1 MIPPSEAAEKLPGYP
16 DAVLRAYAGYYR
28 DKRPEDLDKVVFG
41 LIAFLLPEAAER
53 SLHELPDS
61 TDLRAD
67 LGIDSITIAEVVF
80 IIEDLFDLKIDNDTL
95 MSLQSTGDLKNHL
108 RKELAG

>member
-16 DAVLRAYAGYYR
+16 EEVLQAYADYYR
-28 DKRPEDLDKVVFG
+28 ERRSHDLDRVVFG
-41 LIAFLLPEAAER
+41 LIAFLLPEPPER
-53 SLHELPDS
+53 PLHELPDS

-67 LGIDSITIAEVVF
+67 LQIDSITIAEVVF
-80 IIEDLFDLKIDNDTL
+80 IIEDLFDLKISNDTL
-95 MSLQSTGDLKNHL
+95 MSLQTTGDLKNHL